1 MGESKSM
8 SWPYLDPDA
17 LAAYAAAQPFEIEG
31 AYLPGVLETLAALQ
45 AHARTVAAALE
56 AETGS

>member
-1 MGESKSM
+1 MGELKST
-8 SWPYLDPDA
+8 SWPDLDLDA

-45 AHARTVAAALE
+45 AHVRTIVAALGAE
-56 AETGS
+56 AGS